1 LQRHQHKI
9 ALLHLSRNSNSKTL
23 YVTQFSKTLKHI
35 LSMSK
40 KNYRNL
46 MDGEV
51 LVIKNTKLE
60 YVTTK
65 TDNYSND
72 LSYVKIKDKS
82 IIRKLENNSSLQ
94 QIKTL

>member
-1 LQRHQHKI
+1 
-9 ALLHLSRNSNSKTL
+9 
-23 YVTQFSKTLKHI
+23 
-35 LSMSK
+35 MSK

-46 MDGEV
+46 IDGEI
-51 LVIKNTKLE
+51 LVIKNAKLE

-94 QIKTL
+94 QIGTL